1 MVISVNREKMCVSK
15 TVCIYSVFFIL
26 FLFLISDS
34 FAFRNVT
41 SSQGSDPRF
50 SSLSLIG
57 VIVSKDPSFSL
68 AVLKD
73 KRSGDTMM
81 LKIGER
87 ILDLELTHIFKNRI
101 VLQKNNSTFQI
112 FLGRGNIV
120 SLRERPKKNPQKPQK
135 PQKAVKRR
143 EQLLESGRQEAK
155 IIRKEFNREEILK
168 RLEAEMPMIMKE
180 ARFTPNLVDGE
191 MSGIKI
197 TRLPRKSV
205 LSMVGIN
212 MNDIIKEVNGV
223 ELNDM
228 ETLFGLFNRFRND
241 DQFEVTIERQKRIYR
256 ILYILK

>member
-1 MVISVNREKMCVSK
+1 M
-15 TVCIYSVFFIL
+15 
-26 FLFLISDS
+26 ISDS
-34 FAFRNVT
+34 FAFQNIT

-57 VIVSKDPSFSL
+57 VIVSKDSSSSL
-68 AVLKD
+68 AILKD

-120 SLRERPKKNPQKPQK
+120 NLRERPKKNPNKIKRPQK
-135 PQKAVKRR
+135 SVKRR
-143 EQLLESGRQEAK
+143 EQPINSGQQEAR
-155 IIRKEFNREEILK
+155 IIKKEFNREEILK

-180 ARFTPNLVDGE
+180 ARFTPNLIEGE

-197 TRLPRKSV
+197 TRLPRRSV
-205 LSMVGIN
+205 LSMIGIN
-212 MNDIIKEVNGV
+212 KNDIIKEVNGV
-223 ELNDM
+223 ELNNM
-228 ETLFGLFNRFRND
+228 ETLFGLFNRFRD
-241 DQFEVTIERQKRIYR
+241 DDEFEITLERQKKIYR

>member
-1 MVISVNREKMCVSK
+1 
-15 TVCIYSVFFIL
+15 
-26 FLFLISDS
+26 LISDS
-34 FAFRNVT
+34 FAFQNIT

-57 VIVSKDPSFSL
+57 VIVSKDSSSSL
-68 AVLKD
+68 AILKD

-120 SLRERPKKNPQKPQK
+120 NLREKPKKNPQKTQIPK
-135 PQKAVKRR
+135 KAVKRR
-143 EQLLESGRQEAK
+143 EQLLESGQQEAK
-155 IIRKEFNREEILK
+155 VIKKEFNREEILK

-180 ARFTPNLVDGE
+180 ARFTPNLIEGE

-197 TRLPRKSV
+197 TRLPRRSV
-205 LSMVGIN
+205 LSMIGIN
-212 MNDIIKEVNGV
+212 KNDIIKEVNGV
-223 ELNDM
+223 ELNNM
-228 ETLFGLFNRFRND
+228 ETLFGLFNRFRD
-241 DQFEVTIERQKRIYR
+241 DDEFEITLERQKKIYR

>member
-1 MVISVNREKMCVSK
+1 VNREKLFVFK
-15 TVCIYSVFFIL
+15 TIRTYLIFFIL

-34 FAFRNVT
+34 FAFQNIT

-57 VIVSKDPSFSL
+57 VIVSKDSSFSL
-68 AVLKD
+68 AVLTD

-81 LKIGER
+81 LRIGER

-120 SLRERPKKNPQKPQK
+120 TLRERPKKNPQKIQRPQE
-135 PQKAVKRR
+135 AVKRIEEPIER
-143 EQLLESGRQEAK
+143 GQPEGR
-155 IIRKEFNREEILK
+155 IIKKEFNREEILK

-197 TRLPRKSV
+197 TRLPRRSV
-205 LSMVGIN
+205 LSTVGIN
-212 MNDIIKEVNGV
+212 VNDIIKKVNGV

-228 ETLFGLFNRFRND
+228 ETLFGLFNRFKDD
-241 DQFEVTIERQKRIYR
+241 DQFEVTVERQGKLYR